1 MTEQTNLSFGLRARV
16 ALDKHGFRNVHAL
29 GQNFLL
35 DDALL
40 SGLLDAADIEPQD
53 RVVEIGPGAGVMTG
67 LLATRCESVL
77 AFEVDRKLQPVLE
90 DVLAGLENVQVV
102 YQDFMKADL
111 PALAG
116 EAPFRVVANLPYYI
130 TADILLKLV
139 TAPGRPEC
147 IAIMVQR
154 EAAERLMSSPG
165 TKQWC
170 GLAAMVQYYGQPRIL
185 ADVPAEAFD
194 PPPHVQSQFIAIE
207 RHDPPIVTPR
217 DEPTFFRLVNAAFAM
232 RRKTL
237 ANNLKAAFG
246 MDPAQ
251 AQAVLEAA
259 GVDVRV
265 RGEALTLEELCAVAD
280 AVATGVMA

>member
-16 ALDKHGFRNVHAL
+16 ALDKHGFRNAHAL

-40 SGLLDAADIEPQD
+40 SGLLDAADIEPSD
-53 RVVEIGPGAGVMTG
+53 RLVEIGPGAGVMTG
-67 LLATRCESVL
+67 LMASRCRSVL

-90 DVLAGLENVQVV
+90 DVLVGLDNVQIV

-111 PALAG
+111 TGLVG
-116 EAPFRVVANLPYYI
+116 EETFRVVANLPYYI
-130 TADILLKLV
+130 TADILLRLV
-139 TAPGRPEC
+139 TATKRPER

-165 TKQWC
+165 AKQWC
-170 GLAAMVQYYGQPRIL
+170 ALAAMVQYYGQPRIL

-207 RHDPPIVTPR
+207 RHDPPVVTPR
-217 DEPTFFRLVNAAFAM
+217 DEPTFFRLVSAAFAM
-232 RRKTL
+232 RRKTME
-237 ANNLKAAFG
+237 NNLIATFRVSR
-246 MDPAQ
+246 DQ
-251 AQAVLEAA
+251 ARQWLDACGIESGA
-259 GVDVRV
+259 
-265 RGEALTLEELCAVAD
+265 RGETLSLAD
-280 AVATGVMA
+280 FAHLADRIG

>member
-16 ALDKHGFRNVHAL
+16 ALDKHGFRNVDSL

-67 LLATRCESVL
+67 LMASRCRSVL

-90 DVLAGLENVQVV
+90 DVLVGLDNVQIV

-111 PALAG
+111 TGLVG
-116 EAPFRVVANLPYYI
+116 EEPFRVVATLPYYI
-130 TADILLKLV
+130 TADILLRLV
-139 TAPGRPEC
+139 TATKRPER

-165 TKQWC
+165 AKQWC
-170 GLAAMVQYYGQPRIL
+170 ALAAMVQYYGQPRIL

-194 PPPHVQSQFIAIE
+194 PPPRVQSQFIAIE
-207 RHDPPIVTPR
+207 RHDPPVVTPR
-217 DEPTFFRLVNAAFAM
+217 DEPTFFRLVSAAFAM

-237 ANNLKAAFG
+237 ANNLKASFG
-246 MDPAQ
+246 LDQ
-251 AQAVLEAA
+251 RTAQAVLGEA
-259 GVDVRV
+259 GVDERV
-265 RGEALTLEELCAVAD
+265 RGEALSLAELCAVAN
-280 AVATGVMA
+280 AIGRLG